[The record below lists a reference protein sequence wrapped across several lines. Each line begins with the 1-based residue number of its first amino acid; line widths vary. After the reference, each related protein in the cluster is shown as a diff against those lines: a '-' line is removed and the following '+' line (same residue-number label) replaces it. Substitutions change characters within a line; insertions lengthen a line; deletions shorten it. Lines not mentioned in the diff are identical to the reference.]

1 MARVKPERLLIV
13 VSAPSGA
20 GKTTLCE
27 EAVRRLP
34 RLVHSVSYTTRPPRL
49 DERDGRDYHFVDE
62 ATFRQMVAEGAFA
75 EWATVHGHLYGTSRK
90 DLEAHW
96 AAGNDVILDIDT
108 QGAAI
113 LRKGHRDG
121 VFIFILPPSFAQL
134 ETRLRARRTDAP
146 EEIARRL
153 AKARTEMAAYHEY
166 EYVVVN
172 DDVERAV
179 GVLCAIIT
187 AERSKSR
194 RFIPG
199 PGVAPAM

>member
-1 MARVKPERLLIV
+1 M

-49 DERDGRDYHFVDE
+49 DEQDGRDYRFVDE
-62 ATFRQMVAEGAFA
+62 ATFRRMVAEGAFA
-75 EWATVHGHLYGTSRK
+75 EWATVHGHLYGTSRR

-96 AAGNDVILDIDT
+96 ADGNDAILDIDT

-113 LRKGHRDG
+113 LRERYRDG

-134 ETRLRARRTDAP
+134 EARLRARRTDRP

-153 AKARTEMAAYHEY
+153 ARAREEMAAYPSY
-166 EYVVVN
+166 DYVVVN

-179 GVLCAIIT
+179 TVLCAIIT
-187 AERSKSR
+187 AERSRSR
-194 RFIPG
+194 RFTA
-199 PGVAPAM
+199 APEMAPDR

>member
-1 MARVKPERLLIV
+1 MRAERLLIV

-20 GKTTLCE
+20 GKTTLCQQ
-27 EAVRRLP
+27 AVRRLP
-34 RLVHSVSYTTRPPRL
+34 DLVHSVSYTTRPPRP
-49 DERDGRDYHFVDE
+49 DECDGRDYHFVAE
-62 ATFRQMVAEGAFA
+62 ATFRRMVAEGAFA

-90 DLEAHW
+90 DLEAHL
-96 AAGNDVILDIDT
+96 AAGRDVILDIDT

-113 LRKGHRDG
+113 LREAYRDG
-121 VFIFILPPSFAQL
+121 VFIFILPPSFAHL
-134 ETRLRARRTDAP
+134 EARLRARRTDRP

-153 AKARTEMAAYHEY
+153 AKARTEMAAYPLY

-194 RFIPG
+194 RFTPAPDMVPG
-199 PGVAPAM
+199 R

>member
-1 MARVKPERLLIV
+1 MKPERLLVV

-34 RLVHSVSYTTRPPRL
+34 RLVHSVSYTTRPPRA
-49 DERDGRDYHFVDE
+49 DERNGRDYRFVDE
-62 ATFRQMVAEGAFA
+62 AAFRRMVAEGAFA
-75 EWATVHGHLYGTSRK
+75 EWATVHGHLYGTSRR

-96 AAGNDVILDIDT
+96 AGGNDAILDIDT

-113 LRKGHRDG
+113 LREKYRDG

-134 ETRLRARRTDAP
+134 EARLRARRTDRP
-146 EEIARRL
+146 EEITRRL
-153 AKARTEMAAYHEY
+153 ARAREEMAAYPLY
-166 EYVVVN
+166 EYLVVN

-179 GVLCAIIT
+179 TALCAIIT

-194 RFIPG
+194 RFTP
-199 PGVAPAM
+199 APEMAPDR

>member
-1 MARVKPERLLIV
+1 VRAERLLIV

-20 GKTTLCE
+20 GKTTLCQQ
-27 EAVRRLP
+27 AVRRLP
-34 RLVHSVSYTTRPPRL
+34 DLVHSVSYTTRPPRP
-49 DERDGRDYHFVDE
+49 DECDGRDYHFVAE
-62 ATFRQMVAEGAFA
+62 ATFRRMVAEGAFA

-90 DLEAHW
+90 DLEAHL
-96 AAGNDVILDIDT
+96 AAGRDVILDIDT

-113 LRKGHRDG
+113 LREAYRDG
-121 VFIFILPPSFAQL
+121 VFIFILPPSFAHL
-134 ETRLRARRTDAP
+134 EARLRARRTDRP

-153 AKARTEMAAYHEY
+153 AKARTEMAAYPLY

-194 RFIPG
+194 RFTPAPDMVPG
-199 PGVAPAM
+199 R

>member
-1 MARVKPERLLIV
+1 VKPERLLIV

-20 GKTTLCE
+20 GKTTLCQ

-34 RLVHSVSYTTRPPRL
+34 RLVHSVSYTTRPPRP

-62 ATFRQMVAEGAFA
+62 ATFRRMVAEGAFA

-96 AAGNDVILDIDT
+96 AAGNDAVLDIDT

-113 LRKGHRDG
+113 LRGKFPDG
-121 VFIFILPPSFAQL
+121 VFVFILPPSVAQL
-134 ETRLRARRTDAP
+134 EARLRSRRTDAP

-153 AKARTEMAAYHEY
+153 AKARTEMAAYPEY

-187 AERSKSR
+187 AERAKTR
-194 RFIPG
+194 RFVPG
-199 PGVAPAM
+199 PGSAPAE